1 MTSFWRPAYVAIG
14 SNLNHPHARV
24 LEAFERLAALPA
36 TGSVLCSRLYATR
49 PLGPQDQPDFVNAA
63 AGLLT
68 QLTARELLAGLLG
81 IEQAMGRN
89 RQERWGPRVIDLD
102 LIWMLGE
109 PIDEPGLTVPH
120 PGVSTRNFVLYPLA
134 DIAPTL
140 AIPGHGTVSELMRRV
155 GDDGISVLEQHESF

>member
-14 SNLNHPHARV
+14 SNLNHPQARV

-36 TGSVLCSRLYATR
+36 ACPVLRSRLYVTR

-63 AGLLT
+63 AGLVT

-155 GDDGISVLEQHESF
+155 GDDGISDLEQHKSF